1 MFSFPPHSSV
11 TYSNGTN
18 LPKNLAS
25 PADPSLRTPPADR
38 RVSVVIF
45 ASVHPLEWLG
55 SPILEFDQQS
65 SKWGKTSDPFAA
77 TVVGLDAPKIS
88 YTGILTRD
96 RNLVAV
102 DSILSLDGMVVTI
115 DDVKVEKSG
124 SFPSVEF
131 SERIILGLNAP
142 LGQRDVDV
150 YGPWMLAQ
158 TRRRQM
164 RKEIN
169 HPKGITSP
177 VDHSSGSWFSILE
190 EVNGEGM
197 ITTEVVTRDTGVESI
212 KRIESRPNVQMS
224 SASIQNSQE
233 LEGGRKTPS
242 RGFYMRLRLLHLTE

>member
-65 SKWGKTSDPFAA
+65 SKWGKTSDPVFVLNDLK
-77 TVVGLDAPKIS
+77 TMEVD
-88 YTGILTRD
+88 D
-96 RNLVAV
+96 HRNLVAV